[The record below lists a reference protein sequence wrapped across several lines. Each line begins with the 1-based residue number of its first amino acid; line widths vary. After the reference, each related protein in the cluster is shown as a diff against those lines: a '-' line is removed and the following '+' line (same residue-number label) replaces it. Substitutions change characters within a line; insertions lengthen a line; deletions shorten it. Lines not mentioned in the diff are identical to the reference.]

1 MSSYTYQTIFEAIG
15 NFKSNRDT
23 DLSAKTISE
32 YKKKFTRINE
42 IEPEIIN
49 KLIEAQSDKKIVNSI
64 INKVKGSFKNSKDY
78 FSVISKIINSVEGLK
93 LQISPYIKSRVNQV
107 VKEEV
112 VKNVEDVDE
121 RVQFEP
127 VKIQW
132 LDYVRFVDKIS
143 KDETVPLKVRIMF
156 SLYKEYT
163 LRDDFGNV
171 LIVSSDPTRQASLS
185 REDDDNNINYYNKS
199 TRVLHL
205 NRYKTIEKFGRKKYK
220 IPTYIADMIDES
232 NSKYIIGVSP
242 TKTYAGGNLSTPFKA
257 AMKKYYGSIISINDL
272 RHSIISFYNDT
283 KSIKKQK
290 QLAEIMLHSYHTQS
304 DVYKRRS

>member
-1 MSSYTYQTIFEAIG
+1 MSSYSYQTILEAIG

-23 DLSAKTISE
+23 DLSTKTILE

-64 INKVKGSFKNSKDY
+64 INKIKGSFKNSKDY
-78 FSVISKIINSVEGLK
+78 FSVISKIINSLNLE
-93 LQISPYIKSRVNQV
+93 ISPYIKSRISQV
-107 VKEEV
+107 IKEQV
-112 VKNVEDVDE
+112 VKNVEEVDE
-121 RVQFEP
+121 KVQFEP

-132 LDYVRFVDKIS
+132 LDYVRFVEKIS
-143 KDETVPLKVRIMF
+143 KDEKVPLKVRIMF

-171 LIVSSDPTRQASLS
+171 LIVSSDP
-185 REDDDNNINYYNKS
+185 DDNNINYYDKT

-205 NRYKTIEKFGRKKYK
+205 NRYKTLEKFGKKKYK
-220 IPTYIADMIDES
+220 IPTYIADMIDQS
-232 NSKYIIGVSP
+232 NSKYIIGVTP
-242 TKTYAGGNLSTPFKA
+242 TKTYAGGNLSSPFKA
-257 AMKKYYGSIISINDL
+257 AMNKYYGSIISINDL
-272 RHSIISFYNDT
+272 RHSIITFYNDT

-304 DVYKRRS
+304 DVYKRSS

>member
-1 MSSYTYQTIFEAIG
+1 MSSYTYQTILEAIG

-23 DLSAKTISE
+23 DLSTKTISE

-42 IEPEIIN
+42 IVPEIIN

-171 LIVSSDPTRQASLS
+171 LIVSSDP
-185 REDDDNNINYYNKS
+185 DDNNINYYDKS

-205 NRYKTIEKFGRKKYK
+205 NRYKTLEKFGRKKYK

-272 RHSIISFYNDT
+272 RHSIITFYNDT